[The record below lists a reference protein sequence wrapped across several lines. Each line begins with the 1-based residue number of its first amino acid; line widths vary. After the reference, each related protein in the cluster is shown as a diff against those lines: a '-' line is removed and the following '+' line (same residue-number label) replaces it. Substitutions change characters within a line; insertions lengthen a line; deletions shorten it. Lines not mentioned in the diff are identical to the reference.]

1 MTKILIADDDTEIQE
16 LLNFTLENEGYNVV
30 ICSDGEEAERRAY
43 AEKPDLIV
51 LDVMMP
57 KMTGYE
63 VCEKLREDPRTAL
76 TPIIMLTSL
85 SQTKDKITGIKLGAD
100 EYLNKPFEP
109 FELAA
114 RIEGLLK
121 RVKAEISANPVTNLS
136 GSTQIEMEIKKLL
149 SAGKNFSLFYIDID
163 NFKPFNEKYGF
174 DAGDVFLKKF
184 AEVLRNIVSVSREK
198 FFLGHL
204 TADDFVIV
212 TVNEDIE
219 AIANNIL
226 HAFNTLPVLQYDE
239 NTIQKG
245 YMLSI
250 DKEGKEIKAPLMT
263 ASIGIAQVSSGN
275 LKHFLQVIEKA
286 KDLCRDA
293 KNTGGNKYIFG

>member
-109 FELAA
+109 SEL
-114 RIEGLLK
+114 
-121 RVKAEISANPVTNLS
+121 
-136 GSTQIEMEIKKLL
+136 
-149 SAGKNFSLFYIDID
+149 
-163 NFKPFNEKYGF
+163 
-174 DAGDVFLKKF
+174 
-184 AEVLRNIVSVSREK
+184 
-198 FFLGHL
+198 
-204 TADDFVIV
+204 
-212 TVNEDIE
+212 
-219 AIANNIL
+219 
-226 HAFNTLPVLQYDE
+226 
-239 NTIQKG
+239 
-245 YMLSI
+245 
-250 DKEGKEIKAPLMT
+250 
-263 ASIGIAQVSSGN
+263 
-275 LKHFLQVIEKA
+275 
-286 KDLCRDA
+286 
-293 KNTGGNKYIFG
+293 